1 MLGLEGRC
9 AGLEET
15 FGNQQDRNQGQNK
28 DRFRRVVLPIF
39 RRDRVARGPEDTPSN
54 GGDHDREKNQ
64 SSGIVFDDIVEI
76 ADAAG
81 KTGHYK
87 VIGDPNHH
95 QGNGA
100 KRQHQ
105 KTGKE
110 NNVQE
115 SGEQVARLFPLHQ
128 PEFQYSRQAGPHLG
142 KPKVGG
148 ATKQRRNTFQQDE
161 GEARHPQQGNNRK
174 QESPRNNPVCRLRG

>member
-64 SSGIVFDDIVEI
+64 SGGIVFDDIVEI

-115 SGEQVARLFPLHQ
+115 
-128 PEFQYSRQAGPHLG
+128 
-142 KPKVGG
+142 PKVGG